1 MGAEVALCGG
11 MRIGIDVQRIIRT
24 CLQARLTAYALLGS
38 KSTMPSSRRY
48 NAVTG
53 QERDAGSIIAVI
65 AAEYRE
71 MAAVIGELAC
81 LDLLHPGAIHTQG
94 HVMLRLARHR
104 ARMATDCTCDYQ

>member
-1 MGAEVALCGG
+1 M
-11 MRIGIDVQRIIRT
+11 
-24 CLQARLTAYALLGS
+24 
-38 KSTMPSSRRY
+38 
-48 NAVTG
+48 
-53 QERDAGSIIAVI
+53 I

-104 ARMATDCTCDYQ
+104 ARMATDALASINARKGVLLVPNYTIVLAVLPLWTAPLGASSF

>member
-1 MGAEVALCGG
+1 M
-11 MRIGIDVQRIIRT
+11 
-24 CLQARLTAYALLGS
+24 
-38 KSTMPSSRRY
+38 
-48 NAVTG
+48 
-53 QERDAGSIIAVI
+53 I

-104 ARMATDCTCDYQ
+104 ARMATDALAIINEKAKSHSGSCAYQTKSVAQLYNSACFDIN